1 MKCQLPNHLL
11 LKSVIIAVLLLLG
24 IGAWSEFSLL
34 QSSTIA
40 EKERIVSQRQSSN
53 GQESSVSSARR
64 KLTGG
69 ARGNLPIMNESPKSP
84 LRNFIG
90 IETGLYRHQQGN
102 DENLTNMP
110 LDLSAESQA
119 ELVKRMN
126 DLSLRWETRML
137 YAVVLANQD
146 NAIAHNFLIDQ
157 YHSASDDQLPDV
169 LQAIYWV
176 WRMPWNDER
185 VRGDNISIDMTWA
198 ESTMLAALSDKRLC
212 KVDTPM
218 GGKYF
223 VRDLAVSF
231 GNFDMIL
238 TNDKCNKVV
247 PVLCSLLMDS
257 MRISEANQLFADG
270 HRYNAQRVMGTL
282 AEWDDPAVEPVMLEV
297 VRRGVIDDM
306 AADIEFQ
313 DAMDWLVS
321 RKNQE
326 VIGLVLDDL
335 DHDSVFNALEETR
348 HEPYLQAIREKLTKL
363 GDGDLKDHALY
374 RQRSARANAILILK

>member
-1 MKCQLPNHLL
+1 M
-11 LKSVIIAVLLLLG
+11 
-24 IGAWSEFSLL
+24 
-34 QSSTIA
+34 
-40 EKERIVSQRQSSN
+40 
-53 GQESSVSSARR
+53 SSARR

-69 ARGNLPIMNESPKSP
+69 ARGNLPIMSESPKSS
-84 LRNFIG
+84 LRNLSG
-90 IETGLYRHQQGN
+90 DETGLYWHQQGN
-102 DENLTNMP
+102 YANLTNMP

-119 ELVKRMN
+119 ELLNRMN
-126 DLSLRWETRML
+126 DHSLRWETRVL

-146 NAIAHNFLIDQ
+146 NSIAQNFLIDQ
-157 YHSASDDQLPDV
+157 YHSASDDRLPDV
-169 LQAIYWV
+169 MQAIYWV

-185 VRGDNISIDMTWA
+185 VKGDNISIDMTWA

-212 KVDTPM
+212 KVDTPT
-218 GGKYF
+218 GGEYF

-257 MRISEANQLFADG
+257 MRISEADQLFAHG
-270 HRYNAQRVMGTL
+270 HRYNGQRVLGTL

-306 AADIEFQ
+306 AADINFQ

-321 RKNQE
+321 RKNKD
-326 VIGLVLDDL
+326 VIAIVLDDL
-335 DHDSVFNALEETR
+335 DHDSVFGALEETK
-348 HEPYLQAIREKLTKL
+348 HEPYLRAIREKLP
-363 GDGDLKDHALY
+363 DLEDVNMKNGNLA
-374 RQRSARANAILILK
+374 RQRSARANAFSILMQSADVSSNSDFNDHNVPKETK